1 MQAKGEK
8 KSKNAVQNGNPA
20 KRSNA
25 TNGTKAHN
33 DNRYIKVGRVRMNSW
48 MTVSIPV
55 ADIFIS
61 ERELVHIT
69 EKHGRELQRLG
80 LDALLYVGSIIS
92 NSNEIRKG
100 NTHNTFLFIVKTHPF
115 DKDTVMNCAVVEL
128 SFKIENKRKVYKI
141 KTAYPAIMGRLSKN
155 ELVCVK
161 PRS

>member
-1 MQAKGEK
+1 MQAKVGK
-8 KSKNAVQNGNPA
+8 KQPT

-25 TNGTKAHN
+25 TSGTKAHN

-48 MTVSIPV
+48 MSSAIPV

-61 ERELVHIT
+61 ERELVHIAT
-69 EKHGRELQRLG
+69 KHGKELQRLG
-80 LDALLYVGSIIS
+80 IDALLYVNSIIN

-100 NTHNTFLFIVKTHPF
+100 NTHDTLLFIVKTYPF
-115 DKDTVMNCAVVEL
+115 DKDTVVHCAVVEL
-128 SFKIENKRKVYKI
+128 SIKIEHKKSVYKI
-141 KTAYPAIMGRLSKN
+141 KTAYPAIMDRLSKN